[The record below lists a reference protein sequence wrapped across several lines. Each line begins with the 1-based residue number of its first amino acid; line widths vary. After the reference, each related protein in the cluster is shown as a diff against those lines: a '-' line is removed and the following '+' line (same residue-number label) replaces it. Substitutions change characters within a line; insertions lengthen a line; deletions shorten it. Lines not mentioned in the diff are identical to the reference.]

1 VSGLDWLSWK
11 ANIPSLGRDSLS
23 KRFDSVSTHTPPT
36 PLPFRG
42 PQLPFAKR
50 IDGVLSRLAL
60 GRSAGEREPI

>member
-1 VSGLDWLSWK
+1 M
-11 ANIPSLGRDSLS
+11 
-23 KRFDSVSTHTPPT
+23 PPT

-60 GRSAGEREPI
+60 GRSAEEREPI